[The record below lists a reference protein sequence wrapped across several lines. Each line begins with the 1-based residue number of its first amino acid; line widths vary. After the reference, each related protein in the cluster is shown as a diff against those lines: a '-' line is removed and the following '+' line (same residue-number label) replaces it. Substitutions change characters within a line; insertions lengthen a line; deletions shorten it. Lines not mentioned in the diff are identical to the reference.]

1 MAEAEAAA
9 VRATCTEILGD
20 VRRRKRTASSLHRC
34 GVRCDQHAS
43 PDSAVGRGFHPVRRR
58 NPAPF
63 ITHDL

>member
-1 MAEAEAAA
+1 MAAAEAAA

-20 VRRRKRTASSLHRC
+20 ARRRKRTASSLHRC

-43 PDSAVGRGFHPVRRR
+43 PDSAAERGFTPRAVGA
-58 NPAPF
+58 PAPF